1 MKTSLNLVPSPPPA
15 SEHVFPGPPGHLVL
29 DGAMQRIFAL
39 IGRLG
44 PATIPVLLLGETGSG
59 KEVMADWVHQT
70 SRLSQRP
77 LSKINCAGLSE
88 SVVESELFGH
98 ERGAF
103 TGAVQQHRGVFEAAD
118 GGTLFLDEVAELP
131 LRTQAKL
138 LRVLE
143 SGELCRLGSTV
154 VRKVQVRLVA
164 ATHRQLPRLVESG
177 EFRRDLFF
185 RLNGATFEI
194 PPLRERKAEILPLSQ
209 LFLRRAARELGRDGL
224 ALHPS
229 ATQALL
235 EHDWPGNVRE
245 LRNVMDR
252 AAALTEGALVGV
264 EALALRATG
273 AIRADGR
280 DGSSPPRD
288 VAMASSPA
296 ASPPAPEPS
305 PPEPSPPEPSP
316 PERLALKAAVLDF
329 ERHHILQAL
338 EESNGNQTEAAR
350 VLGISRRTLTNKLNL
365 HNVARPRKPSVPP
378 SAALQAK
385 SGCRPMSQPGAE
397 S

>member
-15 SEHVFPGPPGHLVL
+15 SEHVFSGPPGHLVL
-29 DGAMQRIFAL
+29 DSAMQRIFAL

-44 PATIPVLLLGETGSG
+44 PAMIPVLLLGETGSG

-70 SRLSQRP
+70 SGLSQRP

-103 TGAVQQHRGVFEAAD
+103 TGAVQQHRGLFEAAD

-143 SGELCRLGSTV
+143 SGELCRLGSTA
-154 VRKVQVRLVA
+154 VRKVRVRLVA
-164 ATHRQLPRLVESG
+164 ATHRHLPRLVESG

-209 LFLRRAARELGRDGL
+209 LFLRRAAQQLGRDGL

-229 ATQALL
+229 AVQALL

-264 EALALRATG
+264 EALALWAAG
-273 AIRADGR
+273 AIRADER

-288 VAMASSPA
+288 VAPGSSTVAP
-296 ASPPAPEPS
+296 PPAPEP
-305 PPEPSPPEPSP
+305 PA

-329 ERHHILQAL
+329 ERHQILQAL

-365 HNVARPRKPSVPP
+365 HNVARPRKSSAPP
-378 SAALQAK
+378 AAALQAK
-385 SGCRPMSQPGAE
+385 GGCLPFAQPGSE
-397 S
+397 SR